1 MKLMETLVIN
11 LGATNINLEL
21 SDEYVDSLHKGQVWS
36 GSSEVNPTGGE
47 TGLEMDEDLMG
58 DMS

>member
-1 MKLMETLVIN
+1 METMVIN
-11 LGATNINLEL
+11 LGKTNHNLGL

-36 GSSEVNPTGGE
+36 GSSEVNPIVGVE
-47 TGLEMDEDLMG
+47 AGLEMDEDLMG